1 MRRLVGVLAIG
12 FLLSQVPL
20 SQDVTAATFRGVSI
34 KAGAPCK
41 SSGLSQLYKG
51 DTYKCVLKNRKYIWT
66 LIHRASVVYTNIPS
80 TPTSTPS
87 PTPIPTPT
95 PSELCTSAP
104 DAPVI
109 TVTSATSSSGPR
121 FTITASGSGSVP
133 TELHYSYDYFDS
145 GSRTWGN
152 WSNDFVQVATL
163 GTTLLFVS
171 PQPTGKTYVGVTAY
185 ALNTCGSSDI
195 TWDNPAHT
203 GTALIAAPVIPV
215 LNCTGSGET
224 VGSLPGWSSSTA
236 AQLSAVTLE
245 NGSYEAYWCPAAAPS
260 GKGPIIYTI
269 TASPGAETCTTTD
282 TSCILTNVPY
292 PFNYYINATNEV
304 GTYAQANAAI
314 QNTGTLYPCI
324 TNGTDCNTGPSTMTY
339 PDYGNTPPTDIG
351 DCTFAT
357 VADWEQV
364 VLGVNPNATLIG
376 LEFAEAGGTQTTG
389 LTNSQVFSYWQTHG
403 IAGVHLSSYKQYY
416 TDELDVEG
424 GINNPDIGPMIVE
437 LHLPIN
443 QSIAGYT
450 TAGGGHWALVVGYT
464 PQGPIIVTWGQKL
477 QMTWQQWNLEAVAMW
492 GIKAS

>member
-1 MRRLVGVLAIG
+1 M
-12 FLLSQVPL
+12 
-20 SQDVTAATFRGVSI
+20 
-34 KAGAPCK
+34 
-41 SSGLSQLYKG
+41 
-51 DTYKCVLKNRKYIWT
+51 
-66 LIHRASVVYTNIPS
+66 
-80 TPTSTPS
+80 
-87 PTPIPTPT
+87 
-95 PSELCTSAP
+95 
-104 DAPVI
+104 
-109 TVTSATSSSGPR
+109 
-121 FTITASGSGSVP
+121 
-133 TELHYSYDYFDS
+133 
-145 GSRTWGN
+145 
-152 WSNDFVQVATL
+152 
-163 GTTLLFVS
+163 
-171 PQPTGKTYVGVTAY
+171 
-185 ALNTCGSSDI
+185 
-195 TWDNPAHT
+195 
-203 GTALIAAPVIPV
+203 
-215 LNCTGSGET
+215 
-224 VGSLPGWSSSTA
+224 
-236 AQLSAVTLE
+236 
-245 NGSYEAYWCPAAAPS
+245 
-260 GKGPIIYTI
+260 
-269 TASPGAETCTTTD
+269 
-282 TSCILTNVPY
+282 
-292 PFNYYINATNEV
+292 